1 MDMSFANQALVTE
14 YMVKNHQ
21 SLDKKV
27 HAVPTEID
35 QEIARMKLQ
44 SMGIQ
49 IDQLTNEQEDYLS
62 SWEKG
67 T

>member
-14 YMVKNHQ
+14 HLVKNHQ
-21 SLDKKV
+21 GLGRKV

-35 QEIARMKLQ
+35 QEIARIKLH

-49 IDQLTNEQEDYLS
+49 IDRLTKEQEDYLS